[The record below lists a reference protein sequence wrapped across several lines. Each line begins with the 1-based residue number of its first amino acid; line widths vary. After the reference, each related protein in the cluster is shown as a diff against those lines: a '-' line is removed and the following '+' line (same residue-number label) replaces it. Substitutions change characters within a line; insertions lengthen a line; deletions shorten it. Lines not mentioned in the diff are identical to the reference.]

1 MQNNLKIINVLISL
15 GVHIGDSYVYKHY
28 FSELNQFLF
37 CIRHDFFIF
46 NVKKSL
52 FFLKRALHY
61 VHYLATR
68 FSKMLFYHSLIEI
81 SYNFR
86 FIMVYLVKHKG
97 NCSIIN
103 SF

>member
-1 MQNNLKIINVLISL
+1 MTANLKVLNILISL
-15 GVHIGDSYVYKHY
+15 GVHIGDSYIYKHY
-28 FSELNQFLF
+28 FSELNQFMS
-37 CIRHDFFIF
+37 CIRSVFFIF

-52 FFLKRALHY
+52 FFLKRALYY
-61 VHYLATR
+61 VFYLATT
-68 FSKMLFYHSLIEI
+68 FSKLLFYHSLIDL

-97 NCSIIN
+97 NSSIIN